1 MTDIKHSSYKH
12 KGVIFVKICIDGAW
26 EEREFHS
33 AEEVN
38 DFWMSRT
45 MPILQADRLIYYVEI
60 GEERYYNGYESIILE
75 NYQNI
80 NELNIVTQ
88 TKAECFAITL
98 EDLKAYLP
106 RVVHEIPAIAERL
119 YAEEVDDMKT
129 LITPIID
136 SIHWTVSALEFAYA
150 ISDGMNEV
158 SGARDSLE
166 HLYKNIEAFV
176 EKFHEQLS
184 WSNYVGVSD
193 LLQYELVPMLEAWIN
208 DVV

>member
-12 KGVIFVKICIDGAW
+12 KGVIFLKICIDGAW

-60 GEERYYNGYESIILE
+60 GEERYYNGYESVILE
-75 NYQNI
+75 NYQSI
-80 NELNIVTQ
+80 NEIKIVTQ
-88 TKAECFAITL
+88 TKAECFTITL

-106 RVVHEIPAIAERL
+106 RVVNEIPAVAERL
-119 YAEEVDDMKT
+119 YAEEIDDLKT
-129 LITPIID
+129 LITPIIE
-136 SIHWTVSALEFAYA
+136 SLQWIVSALEFAYA
-150 ISDGMNEV
+150 ISEGMNDECRTRH
-158 SGARDSLE
+158 SFE
-166 HLYKNIEAFV
+166 QLYRNVEAFV

-184 WSNYVGVSD
+184 WSNYVGASD
-193 LLQYELVPMLEAWIN
+193 LLQYELVPVLEEWII
-208 DVV
+208 DVA